1 MRKRVIFLFVLGICL
16 FVSGCTPKEEKER
29 QDNKQQSRITKEEFL
44 EYYGISEEEVEGID
58 INSFVN
64 TYDIK
69 LDDTDVAD
77 IRLALQ
83 LYKENFGDMEL
94 MSYGY
99 MLEETVNAEF
109 TSDKVDDIIRIAWR
123 ENHDESIEAIVFDFE
138 NERIYDGTDMEE
150 FDKNELVGSADEAV
164 KQEVIQLI
172 TDYDLYEWQ
181 DYYQGGS
188 MEDSIGWYNWQM
200 AIEFSDGT
208 IYRTGG
214 DGLGDKARPD
224 NMEDFIADLR
234 KCIHILRE
242 LLGKT

>member
-1 MRKRVIFLFVLGICL
+1 MRKRVIFIFVLVVCL
-16 FVSGCTPKEEKER
+16 FVSGCTQKEEKE
-29 QDNKQQSRITKEEFL
+29 QKNQQSSNQQHRITEEEFL
-44 EYYGISEEEVEGID
+44 EYYGIAEEEMKGID

-69 LDDTDVAD
+69 LDDTDVTD

-83 LYKENFGDMEL
+83 LYKEHFGDMGL

-99 MLEETVNAEF
+99 MLEEPVNAEF
-109 TSDKVDDIIRIAWR
+109 TSDKVDDIIRIAWK
-123 ENHDESIEAIVFDFE
+123 ENRDESIEAVVFDFE

-150 FDKNELVGSADEAV
+150 FDKNELVGSTDEV
-164 KQEVIQLI
+164 MKQEVIQLI
-172 TDYDLYEWQ
+172 SDYDLYDWK

-188 MEDSIGWYNWQM
+188 MEGSTGWYNWQL

-214 DGLGDKARPD
+214 NGSGKEAYPE
-224 NMEDFIADLR
+224 NMYDFIAA
-234 KCIHILRE
+234 LRE
-242 LLGKT
+242 CEPQNNTP